1 MSELWRENQATKAAR
16 VAAAIARKHARLA
29 DVPGDV
35 KDAVAD
41 AAAIATNRAVKSA
54 LLGEL
59 RWFCS
64 EHFDPLSASAAG
76 ASRPS
81 SRSSGNCGASHSAK
95 GRTPAS
101 ASRASGPAA
110 SSSLNFGR
118 VVNIKLEPG
127 TSSTLN
133 SARASQNSAAKS
145 STKKMK
151 LAHSTSQ
158 STPLEASDE
167 EEDHF
172 VDGAFLGSR
181 PNVTR
186 EDLMALDPKD
196 RVCIS
201 LTIILVI

>member
-1 MSELWRENQATKAAR
+1 MAESNQDGLMSELWRENQATKAAR

-29 DVPGDV
+29 DVPGEV

-81 SRSSGNCGASHSAK
+81 SRSSGNCCASHSAK

-101 ASRASGPAA
+101 A
-110 SSSLNFGR
+110 F
-118 VVNIKLEPG
+118 VN
-127 TSSTLN
+127 
-133 SARASQNSAAKS
+133 
-145 STKKMK
+145 
-151 LAHSTSQ
+151 
-158 STPLEASDE
+158 
-167 EEDHF
+167 
-172 VDGAFLGSR
+172 VLGD
-181 PNVTR
+181 PVVTR
-186 EDLMALDPKD
+186 ARCL
-196 RVCIS
+196 
-201 LTIILVI
+201 